1 MTKSFISKHITIKE
15 PVYNYI
21 QVLLVH
27 FSFSMFADL
36 CAYSSPENP
45 HLYLTKFF
53 TLYQLIEQPNEADP
67 LKNKSLQ
74 LLTHQSAPNTDKTS
88 KKAGLIHGKSML
100 KSPKPPIELSGTE
113 KLEWAKGDG
122 AKEIKELREVLLNET
137 RSWFLKFLEGALDIG
152 FRVVTQ
158 EKKGKDGAGR
168 RMEPDNHIAVTLSQ
182 LKHANEWLDK
192 LRSKLSPE
200 NDGLAETV
208 EQLKQKVYSC
218 LLAHVESAASA
229 LERMVLKTLF
239 VL

>member
-1 MTKSFISKHITIKE
+1 MTKSFISKHITINE

-53 TLYQLIEQPNEADP
+53 TLYQLIEQPNVTDP

-88 KKAGLIHGKSML
+88 KKSGLIHGKSML

-122 AKEIKELREVLLNET
+122 VKEIKELREVLLKET
-137 RSWFLKFLEGALDIG
+137 RSWFL
-152 FRVVTQ
+152 
-158 EKKGKDGAGR
+158 
-168 RMEPDNHIAVTLSQ
+168 
-182 LKHANEWLDK
+182 
-192 LRSKLSPE
+192 
-200 NDGLAETV
+200 
-208 EQLKQKVYSC
+208 
-218 LLAHVESAASA
+218 
-229 LERMVLKTLF
+229 
-239 VL
+239 